1 MSLKDIRDKN
11 LYNFKEILLMMYVY
25 RKAAFTF
32 EVSFSTSNALHSPK
46 LFSALSLTE
55 SNMYY
60 QKKKCISE
68 TFFDIIMYN
77 SYISL

>member
-1 MSLKDIRDKN
+1 
-11 LYNFKEILLMMYVY
+11 MYVY
-25 RKAAFTF
+25 HKAAFTF

-68 TFFDIIMYN
+68 ILFDIIMYN